1 MDSELTK
8 FLYFKT
14 MKRITLEHPAYTA
27 TQVVDATVQ
36 SLYEEFVPEQDRRL
50 IKLAFQPNISQKDL
64 DDFLKTWDIEAAGAH
79 RSALLAYV
87 MKMHPELKFDA
98 YTGPRLKGLMTYL
111 RFQNLELISH
121 FSKIVRRLNQKNI
134 TPMIIKGGAMRYIRS
149 DLPRVMGDIDIL
161 VHSENEL
168 NAAKNLVQEM
178 GYIFEDAGHSFDV
191 HLKDD
196 VEKGILDIHQFFSF
210 LPKLNEKIND
220 ELFYRAQKE
229 KIFSV
234 DALLPS
240 REDMVFIL
248 LNNLTLNLKTS
259 ACLRGMPYTVFD
271 LAYLIHSKE
280 DFDWNIVIRDIRMT
294 HTEATSY
301 LAMRFINQ
309 IVPGI
314 FPKAFA
320 MNKKI
325 SRKIENFINHDK
337 FYSLYVHDV
346 KFACK
351 KLKIGKAV
359 CHWKDFKNYL
369 RLEGQHFFTKRILK
383 HPMLIRWFFKCYR
396 PSHAS

>member
-14 MKRITLEHPAYTA
+14 MKQIALEHPAYTA

-64 DDFLKTWDIEAAGAH
+64 DDFLKTWDIEAAGAY

-178 GYIFEDAGHSFDV
+178 GYIFG
-191 HLKDD
+191 
-196 VEKGILDIHQFFSF
+196 
-210 LPKLNEKIND
+210 
-220 ELFYRAQKE
+220 
-229 KIFSV
+229 
-234 DALLPS
+234 
-240 REDMVFIL
+240 
-248 LNNLTLNLKTS
+248 
-259 ACLRGMPYTVFD
+259 
-271 LAYLIHSKE
+271 
-280 DFDWNIVIRDIRMT
+280 
-294 HTEATSY
+294 
-301 LAMRFINQ
+301 NQ
-309 IVPGI
+309 I
-314 FPKAFA
+314 
-320 MNKKI
+320 
-325 SRKIENFINHDK
+325 
-337 FYSLYVHDV
+337 
-346 KFACK
+346 
-351 KLKIGKAV
+351 
-359 CHWKDFKNYL
+359 
-369 RLEGQHFFTKRILK
+369 Q
-383 HPMLIRWFFKCYR
+383 
-396 PSHAS
+396 